1 MYFRIRLNN
10 ASLNNLIIK
19 LLQTKH
25 FPYPLFSVDGNIILH
40 NIS

>member
-19 LLQTKH
+19 LLQTQH
-25 FPYPLFSVDGNIILH
+25 SPYPLFSVDGNIILH
-40 NIS
+40 NTV

>member
-19 LLQTKH
+19 LLQNRY
-25 FPYPLFSVDGNIILH
+25 FPYPLFLADSNIILH
-40 NIS
+40 NFI